1 MGLIS
6 NGTTIFDAGAIDSG
20 VPTGAMSVMKK
31 LTASSS
37 ATLSFVHGSGG
48 VDFSTFKEY
57 LFMFTSIHPETDN
70 VQFTFNGSVDAGS
83 NYNVTKT
90 TTMIDVYQS
99 ESNQANV
106 LEFGGGSLNQAT
118 GFQRL
123 VNDQGNA
130 NDESLCGYLH
140 LYNPSSTTF
149 VKHFMASFDRIG
161 YNEYGAQQHYG
172 GYFNNT
178 ADIDALQFK
187 FSSGDIDSGTI
198 TMYGIT

>member
-57 LFMFTSIHPETDN
+57 LFMFTSIHPQTDN
-70 VQFTFNGSVDAGS
+70 VQFSFNGSVDAGS

-90 TTMIDVYQS
+90 TTHIDVYQS

-106 LEFGGGSLNQAT
+106 LEFGGSHLDSST
-118 GFQRL
+118 DFQIL

-130 NDESLCGYLH
+130 ADENLCGYLH

-149 VKHFMASFDRIG
+149 VKHFLASFDRVG
-161 YNEYGAQQHYG
+161 YNEYGAQQHYS

-198 TMYGIT
+198 TMYGIA

>member
-6 NGTTIFDAGAIDSG
+6 NGTSIFDAGALAISG
-20 VPTGAMSVMKK
+20 GAMSVMKK

-57 LFMFTSIHPETDN
+57 LFMFTSIHPQTDN
-70 VQFTFNGSVDAGS
+70 VQFSFNGSVDAGS

-90 TTMIDVYQS
+90 TTHIDVYQS

-149 VKHFMASFDRIG
+149 VKHFLASFDRVG

-187 FSSGDIDSGTI
+187 FSSGNIDAGTI
-198 TMYGIT
+198 TMYGIA